1 MTGTAV
7 MTEAAVSVIVNVT
20 VVFLTVDAVVASA
33 IVVAVVVS
41 AIAGAVGGRHCYLPV
56 AVLLAAGEPAIVGVA
71 LGAGI
76 SYLSAAGAAPRMFA
90 VFVVVV
96 GVAVPPQW
104 LVFVVP
110 APAGERYSFGHQ
122 L

>member
-7 MTEAAVSVIVNVT
+7 SVIVM
-20 VVFLTVDAVVASA
+20 VVFLTVDAVVASVT
-33 IVVAVVVS
+33 VVAAVVS
-41 AIAGAVGGRHCYLPV
+41 AIVDVVGGRHCYLLV
-56 AVLLAAGEPAIVGVA
+56 AVWLAAGEPAVAGIV

-76 SYLSAAGAAPRMFA
+76 SYLPAAGAASRMFA
-90 VFVVVV
+90 VQLVVAVVV
-96 GVAVPPQW
+96 AVRPQW
-104 LVFVVP
+104 LVFVAP